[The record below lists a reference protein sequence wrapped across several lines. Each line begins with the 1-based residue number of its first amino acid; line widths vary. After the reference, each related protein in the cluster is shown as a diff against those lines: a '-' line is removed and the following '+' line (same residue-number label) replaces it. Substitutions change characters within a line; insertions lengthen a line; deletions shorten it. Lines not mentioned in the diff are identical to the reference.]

1 MTEKEASA
9 RIKELSAEIEKH
21 SRLYYV
27 LDAPEI
33 SDYEYDMMFR
43 ELKEL
48 EESFPSL
55 ADPNSPTKRVGGKAA
70 KGFESV
76 THTVP
81 LGSLSDVFDFDE
93 VRAFVER
100 TKAVDADCD
109 YSVEC
114 KIDGLSVALRYEMG
128 ALVRGAT
135 RGDGRVGENVTE
147 NLRTIRSIPLTLD
160 LSALPEGADGSVV
173 EVRGEVYMPHS
184 SFERLNAEREK
195 LGEALF
201 ANPRNAAAG
210 TLRQLDPKVCASR
223 GLDIFVFNYQTGT
236 LSFSKHDES
245 LDALARLGFKTIP
258 DRVTVK
264 TADEIISRIK
274 EIGEAR
280 GTLPFDI
287 DGVVIK
293 INDLALRRTI
303 GENSSTP
310 KWAAAYKFPPEEK
323 ETKLTDIVIQV
334 GRTGILTP
342 NAVLEPVRLAGTTVS
357 KATLHN
363 LDFIRER
370 HIMLGDTVV
379 VRKAGD
385 IIPEV
390 VRAVE
395 EKRDGSEK
403 PFEMPKKCPSC
414 GEPVELDEE
423 STGSAYYCTNAD
435 CPAQLMRNL
444 IHFVSKGAMDIDGLG
459 PALLEKLHDVGLVGS
474 IADIYTL
481 KAEQLAELER
491 MGEKSAANLIS
502 SIEKSKSAGLARLL
516 TALGI
521 RQVGDKAARSIAA
534 EFGDIEELFSATPE
548 RLCAIDDIGGIT
560 AENIVSFFSHP
571 QTRHLVDRLRE
582 AGVVMTAEKKA
593 ASDDIFAGMTFV
605 LTGTLP
611 TMTRSEA
618 SALIESH
625 GGKVSGSVS
634 KKTSIVVAGAEAG
647 SKLAKA
653 ESLGV
658 KVIDEEELLRMT
670 GKA

>member
-1 MTEKEASA
+1 MTEKEAAA
-9 RIKELSAEIEKH
+9 RMKHLAAEITKN
-21 SRLYYV
+21 SRLYYD
-27 LDAPEI
+27 LDAPVI
-33 SDYEYDMMFR
+33 SDYDYDMMFK

-48 EESFPSL
+48 EEKYPSL
-55 ADPNSPTKRVGGKAA
+55 ADPNSPTKRVGGEAA
-70 KGFESV
+70 TGFEPV

-100 TKAVDADCD
+100 TKAFDAECG

-114 KIDGLSVALRYEMG
+114 KIDGLSVALRYENG
-128 ALVRGAT
+128 VLVRGAT
-135 RGDGRVGENVTE
+135 RGDGRVGENVTG
-147 NLRTIRSIPLTLD
+147 NLRTVRSIPLTLNTEKLAGMD
-160 LSALPEGADGSVV
+160 TSVV

-195 LGEALF
+195 RGEALF

-236 LSFSKHDES
+236 LDFKEHDES
-245 LDALARLGFKTIP
+245 LLALEKLGFRIIP
-258 DRVTVK
+258 YLKVVK
-264 TADEIISRIK
+264 TADEVISQIE
-274 EIGEAR
+274 EIGKMR

-293 INDLALRRTI
+293 VNDLALRRTI
-303 GENSSTP
+303 GENSATP
-310 KWAAAYKFPPEEK
+310 KWAVAYKFPPEEK

-342 NAVLEPVRLAGTTVS
+342 NAVLEPVKLAGTTVS
-357 KATLHN
+357 RATLHN

-370 HIMLGDTVV
+370 DIMIGDTVV
-379 VRKAGD
+379 LRKAGD

-390 VRAVE
+390 VRAVP
-395 EKRDGSEK
+395 EKRDGTQV
-403 PFEMPKKCPSC
+403 PFEMPERCPSC

-423 STGSAYYCTNAD
+423 SEGSAYYCTNSD
-435 CPAQLMRNL
+435 CPAQIMRNL
-444 IHFVSKGAMDIDGLG
+444 IHFASKGAMDIDGLG
-459 PALLEKLHDVGLVGS
+459 PALLEKLHDTGLVKS
-474 IADIYTL
+474 IADIYSLT
-481 KAEQLAELER
+481 AEQLAGLER
-491 MGEKSAANLIS
+491 MGEKSAAKLIS

-516 TALGI
+516 SALGI
-521 RQVGDKAARSIAA
+521 RQVGDKAAAVIAA
-534 EFGDIEELFSATPE
+534 RFGDIEELFKATPE
-548 RLCAIDDIGGIT
+548 TLCEIDDVGEIT

-571 QTRHLVDRLRE
+571 QTRRMIDRLKNV
-582 AGVVMTAEKKA
+582 GVVMTAEKA
-593 ASDDIFAGMTFV
+593 AAGDDRFAGMTFV

-611 TMTRSEA
+611 DMTRDEA
-618 SALIESH
+618 SALITSH

-634 KKTSIVVAGAEAG
+634 KKTSYVVAGAEAG

-658 KVIDEEELLRMT
+658 PVIDEAELLRMT
-670 GKA
+670 SV

>member
-1 MTEKEASA
+1 MTEKEAAA
-9 RIKELSAEIEKH
+9 RMKHLAAEITKN
-21 SRLYYV
+21 SRLYYD
-27 LDAPEI
+27 LDAPVI
-33 SDYEYDMMFR
+33 SDYDYDMMFK

-48 EESFPSL
+48 EEKYPSL
-55 ADPNSPTKRVGGKAA
+55 ADPNSPTKRVGGEAA
-70 KGFESV
+70 TGFEPV

-100 TKAVDADCD
+100 TKAFDAECG

-114 KIDGLSVALRYEMG
+114 KIDGLSVALRYENG
-128 ALVRGAT
+128 VLVRGAT
-135 RGDGRVGENVTE
+135 RGDGRVGENVTG
-147 NLRTIRSIPLTLD
+147 NLRTVRSIPLTLNTEKLAGMD
-160 LSALPEGADGSVV
+160 TSVV

-195 LGEALF
+195 RGEALF

-236 LSFSKHDES
+236 LDFKEHDES
-245 LDALARLGFKTIP
+245 LLVLEKLGFRIIP
-258 DRVTVK
+258 YLKVVK
-264 TADEIISRIK
+264 TADEVISQIE
-274 EIGEAR
+274 EIGKMR

-293 INDLALRRTI
+293 VNDLALRRTI
-303 GENSSTP
+303 GENSATP
-310 KWAAAYKFPPEEK
+310 KWAVAYKFPPEEK

-342 NAVLEPVRLAGTTVS
+342 NAVLEPVKLAGTTVS
-357 KATLHN
+357 RATLHN

-370 HIMLGDTVV
+370 DIMIGDTVV
-379 VRKAGD
+379 LRKAGD

-390 VRAVE
+390 VRAVP
-395 EKRDGSEK
+395 EKRDGTQA
-403 PFEMPKKCPSC
+403 PFEMPDRCPSC

-423 STGSAYYCTNAD
+423 SEGSAYYCTNSD
-435 CPAQLMRNL
+435 CPAQIMRNL
-444 IHFVSKGAMDIDGLG
+444 IHFASKGAMDIDGLG
-459 PALLEKLHDVGLVGS
+459 PALLEKLHDTGLVKS
-474 IADIYTL
+474 IADIYSLT
-481 KAEQLAELER
+481 AEQLAGLER
-491 MGEKSAANLIS
+491 MGEKSAAKLIS
-502 SIEKSKSAGLARLL
+502 SIEKSKSAGLARFLS
-516 TALGI
+516 ALGI
-521 RQVGDKAARSIAA
+521 RQVGDKAAAVIAA
-534 EFGDIEELFSATPE
+534 RFGDIEELFKATPE
-548 RLCAIDDIGGIT
+548 TLCEIDDVGEIT

-571 QTRHLVDRLRE
+571 QTRRMIDRLKNV
-582 AGVVMTAEKKA
+582 GVVMTAEKA
-593 ASDDIFAGMTFV
+593 AAGDDRFAGMTFV

-611 TMTRSEA
+611 DMTRDEA
-618 SALIESH
+618 SALITSH

-634 KKTSIVVAGAEAG
+634 KKTSYVVAGAEAG

-658 KVIDEEELLRMT
+658 PVIDEAELLRMT
-670 GKA
+670 SV

>member
-1 MTEKEASA
+1 MTEKEAAA
-9 RIKELSAEIEKH
+9 RMKHLAAEITKN
-21 SRLYYV
+21 SRLYYD
-27 LDAPEI
+27 LDAPVI
-33 SDYEYDMMFR
+33 SDYDYDMMFK

-48 EESFPSL
+48 EEKYPSL
-55 ADPNSPTKRVGGKAA
+55 ADPNSPTKRVGGEAA
-70 KGFESV
+70 TGFEPV

-100 TKAVDADCD
+100 TKAFDAECG

-114 KIDGLSVALRYEMG
+114 KIDGLSVALRYENG
-128 ALVRGAT
+128 VLVRGAT
-135 RGDGRVGENVTE
+135 RGDGRVGENVTG
-147 NLRTIRSIPLTLD
+147 NLRTVRSIPLTLNTEKLAGMD
-160 LSALPEGADGSVV
+160 TSVV

-195 LGEALF
+195 RGEALF

-236 LSFSKHDES
+236 LNFKEHDES
-245 LDALARLGFKTIP
+245 LLALEKLGFRIIP
-258 DRVTVK
+258 YLKVVK
-264 TADEIISRIK
+264 TADEVISQIE
-274 EIGEAR
+274 EIGKMR

-293 INDLALRRTI
+293 VNDLALRRTI
-303 GENSSTP
+303 GENSATP
-310 KWAAAYKFPPEEK
+310 KWAVAYKFPPEEK

-342 NAVLEPVRLAGTTVS
+342 NAVLEPVKLAGTTVS
-357 KATLHN
+357 RATLHN

-370 HIMLGDTVV
+370 DIMIGDTVV
-379 VRKAGD
+379 LRKAGD

-390 VRAVE
+390 VRAVP
-395 EKRDGSEK
+395 EKRDGTQA
-403 PFEMPKKCPSC
+403 PFEMPERCPSC

-423 STGSAYYCTNAD
+423 SEGSAYYCTNSD
-435 CPAQLMRNL
+435 CPAQIMRNL
-444 IHFVSKGAMDIDGLG
+444 IHFASKGAMDIDGLG
-459 PALLEKLHDVGLVGS
+459 PALLEKLHDTGLVKS
-474 IADIYTL
+474 IADIYSLT
-481 KAEQLAELER
+481 AEQLAGLER
-491 MGEKSAANLIS
+491 MGEKSAAKLIA
-502 SIEKSKSAGLARLL
+502 SIEKSKSAGLARFLS
-516 TALGI
+516 ALGI
-521 RQVGDKAARSIAA
+521 RQVGDKAAAVIAA
-534 EFGDIEELFSATPE
+534 RFGDIEELFKATPE
-548 RLCAIDDIGGIT
+548 TLCEIDDVGEIT

-571 QTRHLVDRLRE
+571 QTRRMIDRLKNV
-582 AGVVMTAEKKA
+582 GVVMTAEKA
-593 ASDDIFAGMTFV
+593 AAGDDRFAGMTFV

-611 TMTRSEA
+611 DMTREQA
-618 SALIESH
+618 SALITSH

-634 KKTSIVVAGAEAG
+634 KKTSYVVAGAEAG

-658 KVIDEEELLRMT
+658 PVID
-670 GKA
+670 

>member
-1 MTEKEASA
+1 MTEKEAAA
-9 RIKELSAEIEKH
+9 RMKHLAAEITKN
-21 SRLYYV
+21 SRLYYD
-27 LDAPEI
+27 LDAPVI
-33 SDYEYDMMFR
+33 SDYDYDMMFK

-48 EESFPSL
+48 EEKYPSL
-55 ADPNSPTKRVGGKAA
+55 ADPNSPTKRVGGEAA
-70 KGFESV
+70 TGFEPV

-100 TKAVDADCD
+100 TKAFDAECG

-114 KIDGLSVALRYEMG
+114 KIDGLSVALRDENG
-128 ALVRGAT
+128 VLVRGAT
-135 RGDGRVGENVTE
+135 RGDGRVGENVTG
-147 NLRTIRSIPLTLD
+147 NLRTVRSIPLTLNTEKLAGMD
-160 LSALPEGADGSVV
+160 TSVV

-195 LGEALF
+195 RGEALF

-236 LSFSKHDES
+236 LDFKEHDES
-245 LDALARLGFKTIP
+245 LLALEKLGFRIIP
-258 DRVTVK
+258 YLKVVK
-264 TADEIISRIK
+264 TADEVISQIE
-274 EIGEAR
+274 EIGKMR

-293 INDLALRRTI
+293 VNDLALRRTI
-303 GENSSTP
+303 GENSATP
-310 KWAAAYKFPPEEK
+310 KWAVAYKFPPEEK

-342 NAVLEPVRLAGTTVS
+342 NAVLEPVKLAGTTVS
-357 KATLHN
+357 RATLHN

-370 HIMLGDTVV
+370 DIMIGDTVV
-379 VRKAGD
+379 LRKAGD

-390 VRAVE
+390 VRAVP
-395 EKRDGSEK
+395 EKRDGTQA
-403 PFEMPKKCPSC
+403 PFEMPERCPSC

-423 STGSAYYCTNAD
+423 SEGSAYYCTNSD
-435 CPAQLMRNL
+435 CPAQIMRNL
-444 IHFVSKGAMDIDGLG
+444 IHFASKGAMDIDGLG
-459 PALLEKLHDVGLVGS
+459 PALLEKLHESGLVKS
-474 IADIYTL
+474 IADIYSLT
-481 KAEQLAELER
+481 AEQLAGLER
-491 MGEKSAANLIS
+491 MGEKSAAKLIS

-516 TALGI
+516 SALGI
-521 RQVGDKAARSIAA
+521 RQVGDKAAAVIAA
-534 EFGDIEELFSATPE
+534 RFGDIEELFKATPE
-548 RLCAIDDIGGIT
+548 TLCEIDDVGEIT

-571 QTRHLVDRLRE
+571 QTRRMIDRLKD
-582 AGVVMTAEKKA
+582 AGVVMTAEKA
-593 ASDDIFAGMTFV
+593 AAGDDRFAGMTFV

-611 TMTRSEA
+611 DMTRAEA
-618 SALIESH
+618 SALITSQ

-634 KKTSIVVAGAEAG
+634 KKTSHVVAGAEAG

-658 KVIDEEELLRMT
+658 PVIDEAELLRMT
-670 GKA
+670 SV

>member
-1 MTEKEASA
+1 MTEKEAAA
-9 RIKELSAEIEKH
+9 RMKHLAAEITKN
-21 SRLYYV
+21 SRLYYD
-27 LDAPEI
+27 LDAPVI
-33 SDYEYDMMFR
+33 SDYDYDMMFK

-48 EESFPSL
+48 EEKYPSL
-55 ADPNSPTKRVGGKAA
+55 ADPNSPTKRVGGEAA
-70 KGFESV
+70 TGFEPV

-100 TKAVDADCD
+100 TKAFDAECG

-114 KIDGLSVALRYEMG
+114 KIDGLSVALRYENG
-128 ALVRGAT
+128 VLVRGAT
-135 RGDGRVGENVTE
+135 RGDGRVGENVTG
-147 NLRTIRSIPLTLD
+147 NLRTVRSIPLTLNTEKLAGMD
-160 LSALPEGADGSVV
+160 TSVV

-195 LGEALF
+195 RGEALF

-236 LSFSKHDES
+236 LDFKEHDES
-245 LDALARLGFKTIP
+245 LLALEKLGFRIIP
-258 DRVTVK
+258 YLKVVK
-264 TADEIISRIK
+264 TADEVISQIE
-274 EIGEAR
+274 EIGKMR

-293 INDLALRRTI
+293 VNDLALRRTI
-303 GENSSTP
+303 GENSATP
-310 KWAAAYKFPPEEK
+310 KWAVAYKFPPEEK

-342 NAVLEPVRLAGTTVS
+342 NAVLEPVKLAGTTVS
-357 KATLHN
+357 RATLHN

-370 HIMLGDTVV
+370 DIMIGDTVV
-379 VRKAGD
+379 LRKAGD

-390 VRAVE
+390 VRAVP
-395 EKRDGSEK
+395 EKRDGTQA
-403 PFEMPKKCPSC
+403 PFEMPERCPSC

-423 STGSAYYCTNAD
+423 SEGSAYYCTNSD
-435 CPAQLMRNL
+435 CPAQIMRNL
-444 IHFVSKGAMDIDGLG
+444 IHFASKGAMDIDGLG
-459 PALLEKLHDVGLVGS
+459 PALLEKLHDTGLVKS
-474 IADIYTL
+474 IADIYGLT
-481 KAEQLAELER
+481 AEQLAGLER
-491 MGEKSAANLIS
+491 MGEKSAAKLIS
-502 SIEKSKSAGLARLL
+502 SIEKSKSAGLARFLS
-516 TALGI
+516 ALGI
-521 RQVGDKAARSIAA
+521 RQVGDKAAAVIAA
-534 EFGDIEELFSATPE
+534 RFGDIEELFKATPE
-548 RLCAIDDIGGIT
+548 TLCEIDDVGEIT

-571 QTRHLVDRLRE
+571 QTRRMIDRLKHV
-582 AGVVMTAEKKA
+582 GVVMTAEKA
-593 ASDDIFAGMTFV
+593 AAGDDRFAGMTFV

-611 TMTRSEA
+611 DMTREQA
-618 SALIESH
+618 SALITSH

-634 KKTSIVVAGAEAG
+634 KKTSYVVAGAEAG

-658 KVIDEEELLRMT
+658 PVIDEAELLRMT
-670 GKA
+670 SV

>member
-1 MTEKEASA
+1 MKHLA
-9 RIKELSAEIEKH
+9 AEITKN
-21 SRLYYV
+21 SRLYYD
-27 LDAPEI
+27 LDAPVI
-33 SDYEYDMMFR
+33 SDYDYDMMFK

-48 EESFPSL
+48 EEKYPSL
-55 ADPNSPTKRVGGKAA
+55 ADPNSPTKRVGGEAA
-70 KGFESV
+70 TGFEPV

-100 TKAVDADCD
+100 TKAFDAECG

-114 KIDGLSVALRYEMG
+114 KIDGLSVALRYENG
-128 ALVRGAT
+128 VLVRGAT
-135 RGDGRVGENVTE
+135 RGDGRVGENVTG
-147 NLRTIRSIPLTLD
+147 NLRTVRSIPLTLNTEKLAGMD
-160 LSALPEGADGSVV
+160 TSVV

-195 LGEALF
+195 RGEALF

-236 LSFSKHDES
+236 LDFKEHDES
-245 LDALARLGFKTIP
+245 LLALEKLGFRIIP
-258 DRVTVK
+258 YLKVVK
-264 TADEIISRIK
+264 TADEVISQIE
-274 EIGEAR
+274 EIGKMR

-293 INDLALRRTI
+293 VNDLALRRTI
-303 GENSSTP
+303 GENSATP
-310 KWAAAYKFPPEEK
+310 KWAVAYKFPPEEK

-342 NAVLEPVRLAGTTVS
+342 NAVLEPVKLAGTTVS
-357 KATLHN
+357 RATLHN

-370 HIMLGDTVV
+370 DIMIGDTVV
-379 VRKAGD
+379 LRKAGD

-390 VRAVE
+390 VRAVP
-395 EKRDGSEK
+395 EKRDGTQV
-403 PFEMPKKCPSC
+403 PFEMPERCPSC

-423 STGSAYYCTNAD
+423 SEGSAYYCTNSD
-435 CPAQLMRNL
+435 CPAQIMRNL
-444 IHFVSKGAMDIDGLG
+444 IHFASKGAMDIDGLG
-459 PALLEKLHDVGLVGS
+459 PALLEKLHESGLVKS
-474 IADIYTL
+474 IADIYSLT
-481 KAEQLAELER
+481 AEQLAGLER
-491 MGEKSAANLIS
+491 MGEKSAAKLIS

-516 TALGI
+516 SALGI
-521 RQVGDKAARSIAA
+521 RQVGDKAAAVIAA
-534 EFGDIEELFSATPE
+534 RFGDIEELFKATPE
-548 RLCAIDDIGGIT
+548 TLCEIDDVGEIT

-571 QTRHLVDRLRE
+571 QTRRMIDRLKNV
-582 AGVVMTAEKKA
+582 GVVMTAEKA
-593 ASDDIFAGMTFV
+593 AAGDDRFAGMTFV

-611 TMTRSEA
+611 DMTRDEA
-618 SALIESH
+618 SALITSH

-634 KKTSIVVAGAEAG
+634 KKTSYVVAGAEAG

-658 KVIDEEELLRMT
+658 PVIDEAELLRMT
-670 GKA
+670 SV

>member
-1 MTEKEASA
+1 MTEKEAAA
-9 RIKELSAEIEKH
+9 RMKHLAAEITKN
-21 SRLYYV
+21 SRLYYD
-27 LDAPEI
+27 LDAPVI
-33 SDYEYDMMFR
+33 SDYDYDMMFK

-48 EESFPSL
+48 EEKYPSL
-55 ADPNSPTKRVGGKAA
+55 ADPNSPTKRVGGEAA
-70 KGFESV
+70 TGFEPV

-100 TKAVDADCD
+100 TKAFDAECG

-114 KIDGLSVALRYEMG
+114 KIDGLSVALRYENG
-128 ALVRGAT
+128 VLVRGAT
-135 RGDGRVGENVTE
+135 RGDGRVGENVTG
-147 NLRTIRSIPLTLD
+147 NLRTVRSIPLTLNTEKLAGMD
-160 LSALPEGADGSVV
+160 TSVV

-195 LGEALF
+195 RGEALF

-236 LSFSKHDES
+236 LDFKEHDES
-245 LDALARLGFKTIP
+245 LLALEKLGFRIIP
-258 DRVTVK
+258 YLKVVK
-264 TADEIISRIK
+264 TADEVISQIE
-274 EIGEAR
+274 EIGKMR

-293 INDLALRRTI
+293 VNDLALRRTI
-303 GENSSTP
+303 GENSATP
-310 KWAAAYKFPPEEK
+310 KWAVAYKFPPEEK

-342 NAVLEPVRLAGTTVS
+342 NAVLEPVKLAGTTVS
-357 KATLHN
+357 RATLHN

-370 HIMLGDTVV
+370 DIMIGDTVV
-379 VRKAGD
+379 LRKAGD

-390 VRAVE
+390 VRAVP
-395 EKRDGSEK
+395 EKRDGTQV
-403 PFEMPKKCPSC
+403 PFKMPERCPSC

-423 STGSAYYCTNAD
+423 SEGSAYYCTNSD
-435 CPAQLMRNL
+435 CPAQIMRNL
-444 IHFVSKGAMDIDGLG
+444 IHFASKGAMDIDGLG
-459 PALLEKLHDVGLVGS
+459 PALLEKLHESGLVKS
-474 IADIYTL
+474 IADIYSLT
-481 KAEQLAELER
+481 AEQLAGLER
-491 MGEKSAANLIS
+491 MGEKSAAKLIS

-516 TALGI
+516 SALGI
-521 RQVGDKAARSIAA
+521 RQVGDKAAAVIAA
-534 EFGDIEELFSATPE
+534 RFGDIEELFKATPE
-548 RLCAIDDIGGIT
+548 TLCEIDDVGEIT

-571 QTRHLVDRLRE
+571 QTRRMIDRLKNV
-582 AGVVMTAEKKA
+582 GVVMTAEEA
-593 ASDDIFAGMTFV
+593 AAGDDRFAGMTFV

-611 TMTRSEA
+611 DMTREQA
-618 SALIESH
+618 SALITSH

-634 KKTSIVVAGAEAG
+634 KKTSYVVAGAEAG

-658 KVIDEEELLRMT
+658 PVIDEAELLRMA
-670 GKA
+670 GV

>member
-1 MTEKEASA
+1 MTEKEAAA
-9 RIKELSAEIEKH
+9 RMKHLAAEITKN
-21 SRLYYV
+21 SRLYYD
-27 LDAPEI
+27 LDAPVI
-33 SDYEYDMMFR
+33 SDYDYDMMFK

-48 EESFPSL
+48 EEKYPSL
-55 ADPNSPTKRVGGKAA
+55 ADPNSPTKRVGGEAA
-70 KGFESV
+70 TGFEPV

-100 TKAVDADCD
+100 TKAFDAECG

-114 KIDGLSVALRYEMG
+114 KIDGLSVALRYENG
-128 ALVRGAT
+128 VLVRGAT
-135 RGDGRVGENVTE
+135 RGDGRVGENVTG
-147 NLRTIRSIPLTLD
+147 NLRTVRSIPLTLNTEKLAGMD
-160 LSALPEGADGSVV
+160 TSVV

-195 LGEALF
+195 RGEALF

-236 LSFSKHDES
+236 LDFKEHDES
-245 LDALARLGFKTIP
+245 LLALEKLGFRIIP
-258 DRVTVK
+258 YLKVVK
-264 TADEIISRIK
+264 TADEVISQIE
-274 EIGEAR
+274 EIGKMR

-293 INDLALRRTI
+293 VNDLALRRTI
-303 GENSSTP
+303 GENSATP
-310 KWAAAYKFPPEEK
+310 KWAVAYKFPPEEK
-323 ETKLTDIVIQV
+323 ETRLTDIVIQV

-342 NAVLEPVRLAGTTVS
+342 NAVLEPVKLAGTTVS
-357 KATLHN
+357 RATLHN

-370 HIMLGDTVV
+370 DIMIGDTVV
-379 VRKAGD
+379 LRKAGD

-390 VRAVE
+390 VRAVP
-395 EKRDGSEK
+395 EKRDGTQA
-403 PFEMPKKCPSC
+403 PFEMPERCPSC

-423 STGSAYYCTNAD
+423 SEGSAYYCTNAD
-435 CPAQLMRNL
+435 CPAQIMRNL
-444 IHFVSKGAMDIDGLG
+444 IHFASKGAMDIDGLG
-459 PALLEKLHDVGLVGS
+459 PALLEKLHDTGLVKS
-474 IADIYTL
+474 IADIYSLT
-481 KAEQLAELER
+481 AEQLAGLER
-491 MGEKSAANLIS
+491 MGEKSAAKLIS

-516 TALGI
+516 SALGI
-521 RQVGDKAARSIAA
+521 RQVGDKAAAVIAA
-534 EFGDIEELFSATPE
+534 RFGDIEELFKATPE
-548 RLCAIDDIGGIT
+548 TLCEIDDVGEIT

-571 QTRHLVDRLRE
+571 QTRRMIDRLKDV
-582 AGVVMTAEKKA
+582 GVVMTAEKA
-593 ASDDIFAGMTFV
+593 AAGDDRFAGMTFV

-611 TMTRSEA
+611 DMTREQA
-618 SALIESH
+618 SALITSH

-634 KKTSIVVAGAEAG
+634 KKTSYVVAGAEAG

-658 KVIDEEELLRMT
+658 PVIDEAELLRMT
-670 GKA
+670 SV

>member
-1 MTEKEASA
+1 MTEKEAAA
-9 RIKELSAEIEKH
+9 RMKHLAAEITKN
-21 SRLYYV
+21 SRLYYD
-27 LDAPEI
+27 LDAPVI
-33 SDYEYDMMFR
+33 SDYDYDMMFK

-48 EESFPSL
+48 EEKYPSL
-55 ADPNSPTKRVGGKAA
+55 ADPNSPTKRVGGEAA
-70 KGFESV
+70 TGFEPV

-93 VRAFVER
+93 IRAFVER
-100 TKAVDADCD
+100 TKAFDAECG

-114 KIDGLSVALRYEMG
+114 KIDGLSVALRYENG
-128 ALVRGAT
+128 VLVRGAT
-135 RGDGRVGENVTE
+135 RGDGRVGENVTG
-147 NLRTIRSIPLTLD
+147 NLRTVRSIPLTLNTEKLAGMD
-160 LSALPEGADGSVV
+160 TSVV

-195 LGEALF
+195 RGEALF

-236 LSFSKHDES
+236 LDFKEHDES
-245 LDALARLGFKTIP
+245 LLALEKLGFRIIP
-258 DRVTVK
+258 YLKVVK
-264 TADEIISRIK
+264 TADEVISQIE
-274 EIGEAR
+274 EIGKMR

-293 INDLALRRTI
+293 VNDLALRRTI
-303 GENSSTP
+303 GENSATP
-310 KWAAAYKFPPEEK
+310 KWAVAYKFPPEEK

-342 NAVLEPVRLAGTTVS
+342 NAVLEPVKLAGTTVS
-357 KATLHN
+357 RATLHN

-370 HIMLGDTVV
+370 DIMIGDTVV
-379 VRKAGD
+379 LRKAGD

-390 VRAVE
+390 VRAVP
-395 EKRDGSEK
+395 EKRDGTQT
-403 PFEMPKKCPSC
+403 PFEMPERCPSC

-423 STGSAYYCTNAD
+423 SEGSAYYCTNSD
-435 CPAQLMRNL
+435 CPAQIMRNL
-444 IHFVSKGAMDIDGLG
+444 IHFASKGAMDIDGLG
-459 PALLEKLHDVGLVGS
+459 PALLEKLHDTGLVKS
-474 IADIYTL
+474 IADIYSLT
-481 KAEQLAELER
+481 AEQLAGLER
-491 MGEKSAANLIS
+491 MGEKSAAKLIS

-516 TALGI
+516 SALGI
-521 RQVGDKAARSIAA
+521 RQVGDKAAAVIAA
-534 EFGDIEELFSATPE
+534 RFGDIEELFKATPE
-548 RLCAIDDIGGIT
+548 TLCEIDDVGEIT

-571 QTRHLVDRLRE
+571 QTRRMIDRLKD
-582 AGVVMTAEKKA
+582 AGVVMTAEKA
-593 ASDDIFAGMTFV
+593 VAGDDRFAGMTFV

-611 TMTRSEA
+611 DMTRDEA
-618 SALIESH
+618 SALITSH

-634 KKTSIVVAGAEAG
+634 KKTSYVVAGAEAG

-658 KVIDEEELLRMT
+658 PVIDEAELLRMT
-670 GKA
+670 SV

>member
-1 MTEKEASA
+1 MTEKEAAA
-9 RIKELSAEIEKH
+9 RMKHLAAEITKN
-21 SRLYYV
+21 SRLYYD
-27 LDAPEI
+27 LDAPVI
-33 SDYEYDMMFR
+33 SDYDYDMMFK

-48 EESFPSL
+48 EEKYPSL
-55 ADPNSPTKRVGGKAA
+55 ADPNSPTKRVGGEAA
-70 KGFESV
+70 TGFEPV

-100 TKAVDADCD
+100 TKAFDAECG

-114 KIDGLSVALRYEMG
+114 KIDGLSVALRYENG
-128 ALVRGAT
+128 VLVRGAT
-135 RGDGRVGENVTE
+135 RGDGRVGENVTG
-147 NLRTIRSIPLTLD
+147 NLRTVRSIPLTLNTEKLAGMD
-160 LSALPEGADGSVV
+160 TSVV

-195 LGEALF
+195 RGEALF

-236 LSFSKHDES
+236 LDFKEHDES
-245 LDALARLGFKTIP
+245 LLALEKLGFRIIP
-258 DRVTVK
+258 YLKVVK
-264 TADEIISRIK
+264 TADEVISQIE
-274 EIGEAR
+274 EIGKMR

-293 INDLALRRTI
+293 VNDLALRRTI
-303 GENSSTP
+303 GENSATP
-310 KWAAAYKFPPEEK
+310 KWAVAYKFPPEEK

-342 NAVLEPVRLAGTTVS
+342 NAVLEPVKLAGTTVS
-357 KATLHN
+357 RATLHN

-370 HIMLGDTVV
+370 GIMIGDTVV
-379 VRKAGD
+379 LRKAGD

-390 VRAVE
+390 VRVVP
-395 EKRDGSEK
+395 EKRDGTQA
-403 PFEMPKKCPSC
+403 PFEMPERCPSC

-423 STGSAYYCTNAD
+423 SEGSAYYCTNSD
-435 CPAQLMRNL
+435 CPAQIMRNL
-444 IHFVSKGAMDIDGLG
+444 IHFASKGAMDIDGLG
-459 PALLEKLHDVGLVGS
+459 PALLEKLHDTGLVKS
-474 IADIYTL
+474 IADIYSLT
-481 KAEQLAELER
+481 AEQLAGLER
-491 MGEKSAANLIS
+491 MGEKSAAKLIS
-502 SIEKSKSAGLARLL
+502 SIEKSKSAGLARFLS
-516 TALGI
+516 ALGI
-521 RQVGDKAARSIAA
+521 RQVGDKAAAVIAA
-534 EFGDIEELFSATPE
+534 RFGDIEELFKATPE
-548 RLCAIDDIGGIT
+548 TLCEIDDVGEIT

-571 QTRHLVDRLRE
+571 QTRRMIDRLKNV
-582 AGVVMTAEKKA
+582 GVVMTAEKA
-593 ASDDIFAGMTFV
+593 AAGDDRFAGMTFV

-611 TMTRSEA
+611 DMTRDEA
-618 SALIESH
+618 SALITSH

-634 KKTSIVVAGAEAG
+634 KKTSYVVAGAEAG

-658 KVIDEEELLRMT
+658 PVIDEAELLRMA
-670 GKA
+670 GV

>member
-1 MTEKEASA
+1 MTEKEAAA
-9 RIKELSAEIEKH
+9 RMKHLAAEITKN
-21 SRLYYV
+21 SRLYYD
-27 LDAPEI
+27 LDAPVI
-33 SDYEYDMMFR
+33 SDYDYDMMFK

-48 EESFPSL
+48 EEKYPSL
-55 ADPNSPTKRVGGKAA
+55 ADPNSPTKRVGGEAA
-70 KGFESV
+70 TGFEPV

-100 TKAVDADCD
+100 TKAFDAECG

-114 KIDGLSVALRYEMG
+114 KIDGLSVALRYENG
-128 ALVRGAT
+128 VLVRGAT
-135 RGDGRVGENVTE
+135 RGDGRVGENVTG
-147 NLRTIRSIPLTLD
+147 NLRTVRSIPLTLNTEKLAGMD
-160 LSALPEGADGSVV
+160 TSVV

-195 LGEALF
+195 RGEALF

-236 LSFSKHDES
+236 LDFKEHDES
-245 LDALARLGFKTIP
+245 LLALEKLGFRIIP
-258 DRVTVK
+258 YLKVVK
-264 TADEIISRIK
+264 TADEVISQIE
-274 EIGEAR
+274 EIGKMR

-293 INDLALRRTI
+293 VNDLALRRTI
-303 GENSSTP
+303 GENSATP
-310 KWAAAYKFPPEEK
+310 KWAVAYKFPPEEK

-342 NAVLEPVRLAGTTVS
+342 NAVLEPVKLAGTTVS
-357 KATLHN
+357 RATLHN

-370 HIMLGDTVV
+370 DIMIGDTVV
-379 VRKAGD
+379 LRKAGD

-390 VRAVE
+390 VRAVP
-395 EKRDGSEK
+395 EKRDGTQA
-403 PFEMPKKCPSC
+403 PFEMPERCPSC

-423 STGSAYYCTNAD
+423 SEGSAYYCTNSD
-435 CPAQLMRNL
+435 CPAQIMRNL
-444 IHFVSKGAMDIDGLG
+444 IHFASKGAMDIDGLG
-459 PALLEKLHDVGLVGS
+459 PALLEKLHESGLVKS
-474 IADIYTL
+474 IADIYSLT
-481 KAEQLAELER
+481 AEQLAGLER
-491 MGEKSAANLIS
+491 MGEKSAAKLIS

-516 TALGI
+516 SALGI
-521 RQVGDKAARSIAA
+521 RQVGDKAAAVIAA
-534 EFGDIEELFSATPE
+534 RFGDIEELFKATPE
-548 RLCAIDDIGGIT
+548 TLCEIDDVGEIT

-571 QTRHLVDRLRE
+571 QTRRMIDRLKDV
-582 AGVVMTAEKKA
+582 GVVMTAEKA
-593 ASDDIFAGMTFV
+593 AAGDDRFAGMTFV

-611 TMTRSEA
+611 DMTRDEA
-618 SALIESH
+618 SALITSH

-634 KKTSIVVAGAEAG
+634 KKTSYVVAGAEAG

-658 KVIDEEELLRMT
+658 PVIDEAELLRMA
-670 GKA
+670 GV

>member
-1 MTEKEASA
+1 MTEKEAAA
-9 RIKELSAEIEKH
+9 RMKHLAAEITKN
-21 SRLYYV
+21 SRLYYD
-27 LDAPEI
+27 LDAPVI
-33 SDYEYDMMFR
+33 SDYDYDMMFK

-48 EESFPSL
+48 EEKYPSL
-55 ADPNSPTKRVGGKAA
+55 ADPNSPTKRVGGEAA
-70 KGFESV
+70 TGFEPV

-100 TKAVDADCD
+100 TKAFDAECG

-114 KIDGLSVALRYEMG
+114 KIDGLSVALRYENG
-128 ALVRGAT
+128 VLVRGAT
-135 RGDGRVGENVTE
+135 RGDGRVGENVTG
-147 NLRTIRSIPLTLD
+147 NLRTVRSIPLTLNTEKLAGMD
-160 LSALPEGADGSVV
+160 TSVV

-195 LGEALF
+195 RGEALF

-236 LSFSKHDES
+236 LDFKEHDES
-245 LDALARLGFKTIP
+245 LLALEKLGFRIIP
-258 DRVTVK
+258 YLKVVK
-264 TADEIISRIK
+264 TADEVISQIE
-274 EIGEAR
+274 EIGKMR

-293 INDLALRRTI
+293 VNDLALRRTI
-303 GENSSTP
+303 GENSATP
-310 KWAAAYKFPPEEK
+310 KWAVAYKFPPEEK

-342 NAVLEPVRLAGTTVS
+342 NAVLEPVKLAGTTVS
-357 KATLHN
+357 RATLHN

-370 HIMLGDTVV
+370 DIMIGDTVV
-379 VRKAGD
+379 LRKAGD

-390 VRAVE
+390 VRAVP
-395 EKRDGSEK
+395 EKRDGTQV
-403 PFEMPKKCPSC
+403 PFEMPERCPSC

-423 STGSAYYCTNAD
+423 SEGSAYYCTNSD
-435 CPAQLMRNL
+435 CPAQIMRNL
-444 IHFVSKGAMDIDGLG
+444 IHFASKGAMDIDGLG
-459 PALLEKLHDVGLVGS
+459 PALLEKLHDTGLVKS
-474 IADIYTL
+474 IADIYSLT
-481 KAEQLAELER
+481 AEQLAGLER
-491 MGEKSAANLIS
+491 MGEKSAAKLIA

-516 TALGI
+516 SALGI
-521 RQVGDKAARSIAA
+521 RQVGDKAAAVIAA
-534 EFGDIEELFSATPE
+534 RFGDIEELFKATPE
-548 RLCAIDDIGGIT
+548 TLCEIDDVGEIT

-571 QTRHLVDRLRE
+571 QTRRMIDRLKNV
-582 AGVVMTAEKKA
+582 GVVMTAEKA
-593 ASDDIFAGMTFV
+593 DAGDDRFAGMTFV

-611 TMTRSEA
+611 DMTRDEA
-618 SALIESH
+618 SALITSH

-634 KKTSIVVAGAEAG
+634 KKTSYVVAGAEAG

-658 KVIDEEELLRMT
+658 PVIDEAELLRMT
-670 GKA
+670 SV

>member
-1 MTEKEASA
+1 MTEKEAAA
-9 RIKELSAEIEKH
+9 RMKHLAAEITKN
-21 SRLYYV
+21 SRLYYD
-27 LDAPEI
+27 LDAPVI
-33 SDYEYDMMFR
+33 SDYDYDMMFK

-48 EESFPSL
+48 EEKYPSL
-55 ADPNSPTKRVGGKAA
+55 ADPNSPTKRVGGEAA
-70 KGFESV
+70 TGFEPV

-100 TKAVDADCD
+100 TKAFDAECG

-114 KIDGLSVALRYEMG
+114 KIDGLSVALRYENG
-128 ALVRGAT
+128 VLVRGAT
-135 RGDGRVGENVTE
+135 RGDGRVGENVTG
-147 NLRTIRSIPLTLD
+147 NLRTVRSIPLTLNTEKLAGMD
-160 LSALPEGADGSVV
+160 TSVV

-195 LGEALF
+195 RGEALF

-236 LSFSKHDES
+236 LDFKEHDES
-245 LDALARLGFKTIP
+245 MLALEKLGFRIIP
-258 DRVTVK
+258 YLKVVK
-264 TADEIISRIK
+264 TADEVISQIE
-274 EIGEAR
+274 EIGKMR

-293 INDLALRRTI
+293 VNDLALRRTI
-303 GENSSTP
+303 GENSATP
-310 KWAAAYKFPPEEK
+310 KWAVAYKFPPEEK

-342 NAVLEPVRLAGTTVS
+342 NAVLEPVKLAGTTVS
-357 KATLHN
+357 RATLHN

-370 HIMLGDTVV
+370 DIMIGDTVV
-379 VRKAGD
+379 LRKAGD

-390 VRAVE
+390 VRAVP
-395 EKRDGSEK
+395 EKRDGTQV
-403 PFEMPKKCPSC
+403 PFEMPERCPSC

-423 STGSAYYCTNAD
+423 SEGSAYYCTNSD
-435 CPAQLMRNL
+435 CPAQIMRNL
-444 IHFVSKGAMDIDGLG
+444 IHFASKGAMDIDGLG
-459 PALLEKLHDVGLVGS
+459 PALLEKLHDTGLVKS
-474 IADIYTL
+474 IADIYSLT
-481 KAEQLAELER
+481 AEQLAGLER
-491 MGEKSAANLIS
+491 MGEKSAAKLIS

-516 TALGI
+516 SALGI
-521 RQVGDKAARSIAA
+521 RQVGDKAAAVIAA
-534 EFGDIEELFSATPE
+534 RFGDIEELFKATPE
-548 RLCAIDDIGGIT
+548 TLCEIDDVGEIT

-571 QTRHLVDRLRE
+571 QTRRMIDRLKDV
-582 AGVVMTAEKKA
+582 GVVMTAEKA
-593 ASDDIFAGMTFV
+593 AAGDDRFAGMTFV

-611 TMTRSEA
+611 DMTREQA
-618 SALIESH
+618 SALITSH

-634 KKTSIVVAGAEAG
+634 KKTSYVVAGAEAG

-658 KVIDEEELLRMT
+658 PVIDEAELLRMT
-670 GKA
+670 SV

>member
-1 MTEKEASA
+1 MTEKEAAA
-9 RIKELSAEIEKH
+9 RMKHLAAEITKN
-21 SRLYYV
+21 SRLYYD
-27 LDAPEI
+27 LDAPVI
-33 SDYEYDMMFR
+33 SDYDYDMMFK

-48 EESFPSL
+48 EGKYPSL
-55 ADPNSPTKRVGGKAA
+55 ADPNSPTKRVGGEAA
-70 KGFESV
+70 TGFEPV

-100 TKAVDADCD
+100 TKAFDAECG

-114 KIDGLSVALRYEMG
+114 KIDGLSVALRYENG
-128 ALVRGAT
+128 VLVRGAT
-135 RGDGRVGENVTE
+135 RGDGRVGENVTG
-147 NLRTIRSIPLTLD
+147 NLRTVRSIPLTLNTEKLAGMD
-160 LSALPEGADGSVV
+160 TSVV

-195 LGEALF
+195 RGEALF

-236 LSFSKHDES
+236 LDFKEHDES
-245 LDALARLGFKTIP
+245 LLALEKLGFRIIP
-258 DRVTVK
+258 YLKVVK
-264 TADEIISRIK
+264 TADEVISQIE
-274 EIGEAR
+274 EIGKMR

-293 INDLALRRTI
+293 VNDLALRRTI
-303 GENSSTP
+303 GENSATP
-310 KWAAAYKFPPEEK
+310 KWAVAYKFPPEEK

-342 NAVLEPVRLAGTTVS
+342 NAVLEPVKLAGTTVS
-357 KATLHN
+357 RATLHN

-370 HIMLGDTVV
+370 DIMIGDTVV
-379 VRKAGD
+379 LRKAGD

-390 VRAVE
+390 VRAVP
-395 EKRDGSEK
+395 EKRDGTQA
-403 PFEMPKKCPSC
+403 PFEMPERCPSC

-423 STGSAYYCTNAD
+423 SEGSAYYCTNSD
-435 CPAQLMRNL
+435 CPAQIMRNL
-444 IHFVSKGAMDIDGLG
+444 IHFASKGAMDIDGLG
-459 PALLEKLHDVGLVGS
+459 PALLEKLHDTGLVKS
-474 IADIYTL
+474 IADIYSLT
-481 KAEQLAELER
+481 AEQLAGLER
-491 MGEKSAANLIS
+491 MGEKSAAKLIS
-502 SIEKSKSAGLARLL
+502 SIEKSKSAGLARFLS
-516 TALGI
+516 ALGI
-521 RQVGDKAARSIAA
+521 RQVGDKAAAVIAA
-534 EFGDIEELFSATPE
+534 RFGDIEELFKATPE
-548 RLCAIDDIGGIT
+548 TLCEIDDVGEIT

-571 QTRHLVDRLRE
+571 QTRRMIDRLKDV
-582 AGVVMTAEKKA
+582 GVVMTAEKA
-593 ASDDIFAGMTFV
+593 AAGDDRFAGMTFV

-611 TMTRSEA
+611 DMTRDEA
-618 SALIESH
+618 SALITSH

-634 KKTSIVVAGAEAG
+634 KKTSYVVAGAEAG

-658 KVIDEEELLRMT
+658 PVIDEAELLRMA
-670 GKA
+670 GV

>member
-1 MTEKEASA
+1 MTEKEAAA
-9 RIKELSAEIEKH
+9 RMKHLAAEITKN
-21 SRLYYV
+21 SRLYYD
-27 LDAPEI
+27 LDAPVI
-33 SDYEYDMMFR
+33 SDYDYDMMFK

-48 EESFPSL
+48 EEKYPSL
-55 ADPNSPTKRVGGKAA
+55 ADPNSPTKRVGGEAA
-70 KGFESV
+70 TGFEPV

-100 TKAVDADCD
+100 TKAFDAECG

-114 KIDGLSVALRYEMG
+114 KIDGLSVALRYENG
-128 ALVRGAT
+128 VLVRGST
-135 RGDGRVGENVTE
+135 RGDGRVGENVTG
-147 NLRTIRSIPLTLD
+147 NLRTVRSIPLTLNTEKLAGMD
-160 LSALPEGADGSVV
+160 TSVV

-195 LGEALF
+195 RGEALF

-236 LSFSKHDES
+236 LDFKEHDES
-245 LDALARLGFKTIP
+245 LLALEKLGFRIIP
-258 DRVTVK
+258 YLKVVK
-264 TADEIISRIK
+264 TADEVISQIE
-274 EIGEAR
+274 EIGKMR

-293 INDLALRRTI
+293 VNDLALRRTI
-303 GENSSTP
+303 GENSATP
-310 KWAAAYKFPPEEK
+310 KWAVAYKFPPEEK

-342 NAVLEPVRLAGTTVS
+342 NAVLEPVKLAGTTVS
-357 KATLHN
+357 RATLHN

-370 HIMLGDTVV
+370 DIMIGDTVV
-379 VRKAGD
+379 LRKAGD

-390 VRAVE
+390 VRAVP
-395 EKRDGSEK
+395 EKRDGTQV
-403 PFEMPKKCPSC
+403 PFEMPKRCPSC

-423 STGSAYYCTNAD
+423 SEGSAYYCTNSD
-435 CPAQLMRNL
+435 CPAQIMRNL
-444 IHFVSKGAMDIDGLG
+444 IHFASKGAMDIDGLG
-459 PALLEKLHDVGLVGS
+459 PALLEKLHDTGLVKS
-474 IADIYTL
+474 IADIYSLT
-481 KAEQLAELER
+481 AEQLAGLER
-491 MGEKSAANLIS
+491 MGEKSAAKLIS
-502 SIEKSKSAGLARLL
+502 SIEKSKSAGLARFLS
-516 TALGI
+516 ALGI
-521 RQVGDKAARSIAA
+521 RQVGDKAAAVIAA
-534 EFGDIEELFSATPE
+534 RFGDIEELFKATPE
-548 RLCAIDDIGGIT
+548 TLCEIDDVGEIT

-571 QTRHLVDRLRE
+571 QTRRMIDRLKNV
-582 AGVVMTAEKKA
+582 GVVMTAEKA
-593 ASDDIFAGMTFV
+593 AAGDDRFAGMTFV

-611 TMTRSEA
+611 DMTRDEA
-618 SALIESH
+618 SALITSH

-634 KKTSIVVAGAEAG
+634 KKTSYVVAGAEAG

-658 KVIDEEELLRMT
+658 PVIDEAELLRMT
-670 GKA
+670 SV

>member
-1 MTEKEASA
+1 MTEKEAAA
-9 RIKELSAEIEKH
+9 RMKHLAAEITKN
-21 SRLYYV
+21 SRLYYD
-27 LDAPEI
+27 LDAPVI
-33 SDYEYDMMFR
+33 SDYDYDMMFK

-48 EESFPSL
+48 EEKYPSL
-55 ADPNSPTKRVGGKAA
+55 ADPNSPTKRVGGEAA
-70 KGFESV
+70 TGFEPV

-100 TKAVDADCD
+100 TKAFDAECG

-114 KIDGLSVALRYEMG
+114 KIDGLSVALRYENG
-128 ALVRGAT
+128 VLVRGAT
-135 RGDGRVGENVTE
+135 RGDGRVGENVTG
-147 NLRTIRSIPLTLD
+147 NLRTVRSIPLTLNTEKLAGMD
-160 LSALPEGADGSVV
+160 TSVV

-195 LGEALF
+195 RGEALF

-236 LSFSKHDES
+236 LDFKEHDES
-245 LDALARLGFKTIP
+245 LLALEKLGFRIIP
-258 DRVTVK
+258 YLKVVK
-264 TADEIISRIK
+264 TADEVISQIE
-274 EIGEAR
+274 EIGKMR

-293 INDLALRRTI
+293 VNDLALRRTI
-303 GENSSTP
+303 GENSATP
-310 KWAAAYKFPPEEK
+310 KWAVAYKFPPEEK

-342 NAVLEPVRLAGTTVS
+342 NAVLEPVKLAGTTVS
-357 KATLHN
+357 RATLHN

-370 HIMLGDTVV
+370 DIMIGDTVV
-379 VRKAGD
+379 LRKAGD

-390 VRAVE
+390 VRAVP
-395 EKRDGSEK
+395 EKRDGTQV
-403 PFEMPKKCPSC
+403 PFEMPERCPSC

-423 STGSAYYCTNAD
+423 SEGSAYYCTNSD
-435 CPAQLMRNL
+435 CPAQIMRNL
-444 IHFVSKGAMDIDGLG
+444 IHFASKGAMDIDGLG
-459 PALLEKLHDVGLVGS
+459 PALLEKLHDTGLVKS
-474 IADIYTL
+474 IADIYSLT
-481 KAEQLAELER
+481 AEELAGLER
-491 MGEKSAANLIS
+491 MGEKSAAKLIA
-502 SIEKSKSAGLARLL
+502 SIEKSKSAGLARFLS
-516 TALGI
+516 ALGI
-521 RQVGDKAARSIAA
+521 RQVGDKAAAVIAA
-534 EFGDIEELFSATPE
+534 RFGDIEELFKATPE
-548 RLCAIDDIGGIT
+548 TLCEIDDVGEIT

-571 QTRHLVDRLRE
+571 QTRRMIDRLKDV
-582 AGVVMTAEKKA
+582 GVVMTAEKA
-593 ASDDIFAGMTFV
+593 AAGDDRFAGMTFV

-611 TMTRSEA
+611 DMTRDEA
-618 SALIESH
+618 SALITSH

-634 KKTSIVVAGAEAG
+634 KKTSYVVAGAEAG

-658 KVIDEEELLRMT
+658 PVIDEAELLRMA
-670 GKA
+670 GV

>member
-1 MTEKEASA
+1 MTEKEAAA
-9 RIKELSAEIEKH
+9 RMKHLAAEITKN
-21 SRLYYV
+21 SRLYYD
-27 LDAPEI
+27 LDAPVI
-33 SDYEYDMMFR
+33 SDYDYDMMFK

-48 EESFPSL
+48 EEKYPSL
-55 ADPNSPTKRVGGKAA
+55 ADPNSPTKRVGGEAA
-70 KGFESV
+70 TGFEPV

-100 TKAVDADCD
+100 TKAFDAECG

-114 KIDGLSVALRYEMG
+114 KIDGLSVALRYENG
-128 ALVRGAT
+128 VLVRGAT
-135 RGDGRVGENVTE
+135 RGDGRVGENVTG
-147 NLRTIRSIPLTLD
+147 NLRTVRSIPLTLNTEKLAGMD
-160 LSALPEGADGSVV
+160 TSVV

-195 LGEALF
+195 RGEALF

-236 LSFSKHDES
+236 LDFKEHDES
-245 LDALARLGFKTIP
+245 LLALEKLGFRIIP
-258 DRVTVK
+258 YLKVVK
-264 TADEIISRIK
+264 TADEVISQIE
-274 EIGEAR
+274 EIGKMR

-293 INDLALRRTI
+293 VNDLALRRTI
-303 GENSSTP
+303 GENSATP
-310 KWAAAYKFPPEEK
+310 KWAVAYKFPPEEK

-342 NAVLEPVRLAGTTVS
+342 NAVLEPVKLAGTTVS
-357 KATLHN
+357 RATLHN

-370 HIMLGDTVV
+370 DIMIGDTVV
-379 VRKAGD
+379 LRKAGD

-390 VRAVE
+390 VRAVP
-395 EKRDGSEK
+395 EKRDGTQV
-403 PFEMPKKCPSC
+403 PFEMPERCPSC

-423 STGSAYYCTNAD
+423 SEGSAYYCTNSD
-435 CPAQLMRNL
+435 CPAQIMRNL
-444 IHFVSKGAMDIDGLG
+444 IHFASKGAMDIDGLG
-459 PALLEKLHDVGLVGS
+459 PALLEKLHDTGLVKS
-474 IADIYTL
+474 IADIYSLT
-481 KAEQLAELER
+481 AEQLAGLER
-491 MGEKSAANLIS
+491 MGEKSAAKLIS
-502 SIEKSKSAGLARLL
+502 SIEKSKSAGLARFLS
-516 TALGI
+516 ALGI
-521 RQVGDKAARSIAA
+521 RQVGDKAAAVIAA
-534 EFGDIEELFSATPE
+534 RFGDIEELFKATPE
-548 RLCAIDDIGGIT
+548 TLCEIDDVGEIT

-571 QTRHLVDRLRE
+571 QTRRMIDRLKDV
-582 AGVVMTAEKKA
+582 GVVMTAEKA
-593 ASDDIFAGMTFV
+593 AAGDDRFAGMTFV

-611 TMTRSEA
+611 DMTRDEA
-618 SALIESH
+618 SALITSH

-634 KKTSIVVAGAEAG
+634 KKTSYVVAGAEAG

-658 KVIDEEELLRMT
+658 PVIDEAELLRMA
-670 GKA
+670 GV

>member
-1 MTEKEASA
+1 MTEKEAAA
-9 RIKELSAEIEKH
+9 RMKHLAAEITKN
-21 SRLYYV
+21 SRLYYD
-27 LDAPEI
+27 LDAPVI
-33 SDYEYDMMFR
+33 SDYDYDMMFK

-48 EESFPSL
+48 EEKYPSL
-55 ADPNSPTKRVGGKAA
+55 ADPNSPTKRVGGEAA
-70 KGFESV
+70 TGFEPV

-81 LGSLSDVFDFDE
+81 LGSLSDEFDFDE

-100 TKAVDADCD
+100 TKAFDAECG

-114 KIDGLSVALRYEMG
+114 KIDGLSVALRYENG
-128 ALVRGAT
+128 VLVRGAT
-135 RGDGRVGENVTE
+135 RGDGRVGENVTG
-147 NLRTIRSIPLTLD
+147 NLRTVRSIPLTLNTEKLAGMD
-160 LSALPEGADGSVV
+160 TSVV

-195 LGEALF
+195 RGEALF

-236 LSFSKHDES
+236 LDFKEHDES
-245 LDALARLGFKTIP
+245 LLALEKLGFRIIP
-258 DRVTVK
+258 YLKVVK
-264 TADEIISRIK
+264 TADEVISQIE
-274 EIGEAR
+274 EIGKMR

-293 INDLALRRTI
+293 VNDLALRRTI
-303 GENSSTP
+303 GENSATP
-310 KWAAAYKFPPEEK
+310 KWAVAYKFPPEEK

-342 NAVLEPVRLAGTTVS
+342 NAVLEPVKLAGTTVS
-357 KATLHN
+357 RATLHN

-370 HIMLGDTVV
+370 DIMIGDTVV
-379 VRKAGD
+379 LRKAGD

-390 VRAVE
+390 VRAVP
-395 EKRDGSEK
+395 EKRDGTQV
-403 PFEMPKKCPSC
+403 PFEMPERCPSC

-423 STGSAYYCTNAD
+423 SEGSAYYCTNSD
-435 CPAQLMRNL
+435 CPAQIMRNL
-444 IHFVSKGAMDIDGLG
+444 IHFASKGAMDIDGLG
-459 PALLEKLHDVGLVGS
+459 PALLEKLHDTGLVKS
-474 IADIYTL
+474 IADIYSLT
-481 KAEQLAELER
+481 AEQLAGLER
-491 MGEKSAANLIS
+491 MGEKSAAKLIS

-516 TALGI
+516 SALGI
-521 RQVGDKAARSIAA
+521 RQVGDKAAAVIAA
-534 EFGDIEELFSATPE
+534 RFGDIEELFKATPE
-548 RLCAIDDIGGIT
+548 TLCEIDDVGEIT

-571 QTRHLVDRLRE
+571 QTRRMIDRLKNV
-582 AGVVMTAEKKA
+582 GVVMTAEKA
-593 ASDDIFAGMTFV
+593 AAGDDRFAGMTFV

-611 TMTRSEA
+611 DMTRDEP
-618 SALIESH
+618 SALIMSH

-634 KKTSIVVAGAEAG
+634 KKTSYVVAGAEAG

-658 KVIDEEELLRMT
+658 PVIDEAELLHMA
-670 GKA
+670 GV

>member
-1 MTEKEASA
+1 MTEKEAAA
-9 RIKELSAEIEKH
+9 RMKHLAAEITKN
-21 SRLYYV
+21 SRLYYD
-27 LDAPEI
+27 LDAPVI
-33 SDYEYDMMFR
+33 SDYDYDMMFK

-48 EESFPSL
+48 EEKYPSL
-55 ADPNSPTKRVGGKAA
+55 ADPNSPTKRVGGEAA
-70 KGFESV
+70 TGFEPV

-100 TKAVDADCD
+100 TKAFDAECG

-114 KIDGLSVALRYEMG
+114 KIDGLSVALRYENG
-128 ALVRGAT
+128 VLVRGAT
-135 RGDGRVGENVTE
+135 RGDGRVGENVTG
-147 NLRTIRSIPLTLD
+147 NLRTVRSIPLTLNTEKLAGMD
-160 LSALPEGADGSVV
+160 TSVV

-195 LGEALF
+195 RGEALF

-236 LSFSKHDES
+236 LDFKEHDES
-245 LDALARLGFKTIP
+245 LLALEKLGFRIIP
-258 DRVTVK
+258 YLKVVK
-264 TADEIISRIK
+264 TADEVISQIE
-274 EIGEAR
+274 EIGKMR

-293 INDLALRRTI
+293 VNDLALRRTI
-303 GENSSTP
+303 GENSATP
-310 KWAAAYKFPPEEK
+310 KWAVAYKFPPEEK

-342 NAVLEPVRLAGTTVS
+342 NAVLEPVKLAGTTVS
-357 KATLHN
+357 RATLHN

-370 HIMLGDTVV
+370 DIMIGDTVV
-379 VRKAGD
+379 LRKAGD

-390 VRAVE
+390 VRAVP
-395 EKRDGSEK
+395 EKRDGTQA
-403 PFEMPKKCPSC
+403 PFEMPERCPSC

-423 STGSAYYCTNAD
+423 SEGSAYYCTNSD
-435 CPAQLMRNL
+435 CPAQIMRNL
-444 IHFVSKGAMDIDGLG
+444 IHFASKGAMDIDGLG
-459 PALLEKLHDVGLVGS
+459 PALLEKLHESGLVKS
-474 IADIYTL
+474 IADIYSLT
-481 KAEQLAELER
+481 AEQLAGLER
-491 MGEKSAANLIS
+491 MGEKSAAKLIS

-516 TALGI
+516 SALGI
-521 RQVGDKAARSIAA
+521 RQVGDKAAAVIAA
-534 EFGDIEELFSATPE
+534 RFGDIEELFKATPE
-548 RLCAIDDIGGIT
+548 TLCEIDDVGEIT

-571 QTRHLVDRLRE
+571 QTRRMIDRLKNV
-582 AGVVMTAEKKA
+582 GVVMTAEKA
-593 ASDDIFAGMTFV
+593 AAGDDRFAGMTFV

-611 TMTRSEA
+611 DMTRDEA
-618 SALIESH
+618 SALITSH

-634 KKTSIVVAGAEAG
+634 KKTSYVVAGAEAG

-658 KVIDEEELLRMT
+658 PVIDEAELLRMT
-670 GKA
+670 SV

>member
-1 MTEKEASA
+1 MTEKEAAA
-9 RIKELSAEIEKH
+9 RIKHLAAEITKN
-21 SRLYYV
+21 SRLYYD
-27 LDAPEI
+27 LDAPVI
-33 SDYEYDMMFR
+33 SDYDYDMMFK

-48 EESFPSL
+48 EEKYPSL
-55 ADPNSPTKRVGGKAA
+55 ADPNSPTKRVGGEAA
-70 KGFESV
+70 TGFEPV

-100 TKAVDADCD
+100 TKAFDAECG

-114 KIDGLSVALRYEMG
+114 KIDGLSVALRYENG
-128 ALVRGAT
+128 VLVRGAT
-135 RGDGRVGENVTE
+135 RGDGRVGENVTG
-147 NLRTIRSIPLTLD
+147 NLRTVRSIPLTLNTEKLAGMD
-160 LSALPEGADGSVV
+160 TSVV

-195 LGEALF
+195 RGEALF

-236 LSFSKHDES
+236 LDFKEHDES
-245 LDALARLGFKTIP
+245 LLALEKLGFRIIP
-258 DRVTVK
+258 YLKVVK
-264 TADEIISRIK
+264 TADEVISQIE
-274 EIGEAR
+274 EIGKMR

-293 INDLALRRTI
+293 VNDLALRRTI
-303 GENSSTP
+303 GENSATP
-310 KWAAAYKFPPEEK
+310 KWAVAYKFPPEEK

-342 NAVLEPVRLAGTTVS
+342 NAVLEPVKLAGTTVS
-357 KATLHN
+357 RATLHN

-370 HIMLGDTVV
+370 DIMIGDTVV
-379 VRKAGD
+379 LRKAGD

-390 VRAVE
+390 VRAVP
-395 EKRDGSEK
+395 EKRDGTQA
-403 PFEMPKKCPSC
+403 PFEMPERCPSC

-423 STGSAYYCTNAD
+423 SEGSAYYCTNSD
-435 CPAQLMRNL
+435 CPAQIMRNL
-444 IHFVSKGAMDIDGLG
+444 IHFASKGAMDIDGLG
-459 PALLEKLHDVGLVGS
+459 PALLEKLHDTGLVKS
-474 IADIYTL
+474 IADIYSLT
-481 KAEQLAELER
+481 AEELAGLER
-491 MGEKSAANLIS
+491 MGEKSAAKLIS
-502 SIEKSKSAGLARLL
+502 SIERSKSAGLARLL
-516 TALGI
+516 SALGI
-521 RQVGDKAARSIAA
+521 RQVGDKAAAVIAA
-534 EFGDIEELFSATPE
+534 RFGDIEELFTAAPE
-548 RLCAIDDIGGIT
+548 TLCEIDDVGEIT

-571 QTRHLVDRLRE
+571 QTRRMIDRLKD
-582 AGVVMTAEKKA
+582 AGVVMTAEKA
-593 ASDDIFAGMTFV
+593 VAGDDRFAGMTFV

-611 TMTRSEA
+611 DMTRDEA
-618 SALIESH
+618 SALITSH

-634 KKTSIVVAGAEAG
+634 KKTSYVVAGAEAG

-658 KVIDEEELLRMT
+658 PVIDEAELLRMT
-670 GKA
+670 GV

>member
-1 MTEKEASA
+1 MTEKEAAA
-9 RIKELSAEIEKH
+9 RMKHLAAEITKN
-21 SRLYYV
+21 SRLYYD
-27 LDAPEI
+27 LDAPVI
-33 SDYEYDMMFR
+33 SDYDYDMMFK

-48 EESFPSL
+48 EGKYPSL
-55 ADPNSPTKRVGGKAA
+55 ADPNSPTKRVGGEAA
-70 KGFESV
+70 TGFEPV

-100 TKAVDADCD
+100 TKAFDAECG

-114 KIDGLSVALRYEMG
+114 KIDGLSVALRYENG
-128 ALVRGAT
+128 VLVRGAT
-135 RGDGRVGENVTE
+135 RGDGRVGENVTG
-147 NLRTIRSIPLTLD
+147 NLRTVRSIPLTLNTEKLAGMD
-160 LSALPEGADGSVV
+160 TSVV

-195 LGEALF
+195 RGEALF

-236 LSFSKHDES
+236 LDFKEHDES
-245 LDALARLGFKTIP
+245 LLALEKLGFRIIP
-258 DRVTVK
+258 YLKVVK
-264 TADEIISRIK
+264 TADEVISQIE
-274 EIGEAR
+274 EIGKMR

-293 INDLALRRTI
+293 VNDLALRRTI
-303 GENSSTP
+303 GENSATP
-310 KWAAAYKFPPEEK
+310 KWAVAYKFPPEEK

-342 NAVLEPVRLAGTTVS
+342 NAVLEPVKLAGTTVS
-357 KATLHN
+357 RATLHN

-370 HIMLGDTVV
+370 DIMIGDTVV
-379 VRKAGD
+379 LRKAGD

-390 VRAVE
+390 VRAVP
-395 EKRDGSEK
+395 EKRDGTQA
-403 PFEMPKKCPSC
+403 PFEMPERCPSC

-423 STGSAYYCTNAD
+423 SEGSAYYCTNSD
-435 CPAQLMRNL
+435 CPAQIMRNL
-444 IHFVSKGAMDIDGLG
+444 IHFASKGAMDIDGLG
-459 PALLEKLHDVGLVGS
+459 PALLEKLHDTGLVKS
-474 IADIYTL
+474 IADIYSLT
-481 KAEQLAELER
+481 AEQLAGLER
-491 MGEKSAANLIS
+491 MGEKSAAKLIS
-502 SIEKSKSAGLARLL
+502 SIEKSKSAGLARFLS
-516 TALGI
+516 ALGI
-521 RQVGDKAARSIAA
+521 RQVGDKAAAVIAA
-534 EFGDIEELFSATPE
+534 RFGDIEELFKATPE
-548 RLCAIDDIGGIT
+548 TLCEIDDVGEIT

-571 QTRHLVDRLRE
+571 QTRRMIDRLKNV
-582 AGVVMTAEKKA
+582 GVVMTAEKA
-593 ASDDIFAGMTFV
+593 AAGDDRFAGMTFV

-611 TMTRSEA
+611 DMTRDEA
-618 SALIESH
+618 SALITSH

-634 KKTSIVVAGAEAG
+634 KKTSYVVAGAEAG

-658 KVIDEEELLRMT
+658 PVIDEAELLRMT
-670 GKA
+670 SV

>member
-1 MTEKEASA
+1 MTEKEAAA
-9 RIKELSAEIEKH
+9 RMKHLAAEITKN
-21 SRLYYV
+21 SRLYYD
-27 LDAPEI
+27 LDAPLI
-33 SDYEYDMMFR
+33 SDYDYDMMFK

-48 EESFPSL
+48 EEKYPSL
-55 ADPNSPTKRVGGKAA
+55 ADPNSPTKRVGGEAA
-70 KGFESV
+70 TGFEPV

-100 TKAVDADCD
+100 TKAFDAECG

-114 KIDGLSVALRYEMG
+114 KIDGLSVALRYENG
-128 ALVRGAT
+128 VLVRGAT
-135 RGDGRVGENVTE
+135 RGDGRVGENVTG
-147 NLRTIRSIPLTLD
+147 NLRTVRSIPLTLNTEKLAGMD
-160 LSALPEGADGSVV
+160 TSVV

-195 LGEALF
+195 RGEALF

-236 LSFSKHDES
+236 LDFKEHDES
-245 LDALARLGFKTIP
+245 LLALEKLGFRIIP
-258 DRVTVK
+258 YLKVVK
-264 TADEIISRIK
+264 TADEVISQIE
-274 EIGEAR
+274 EIGKMR

-293 INDLALRRTI
+293 VNDLALRRTI
-303 GENSSTP
+303 GENSATP
-310 KWAAAYKFPPEEK
+310 KWAVAYKFPPEEK

-342 NAVLEPVRLAGTTVS
+342 NAVLEPVKLAGTTVS
-357 KATLHN
+357 RATLHN

-370 HIMLGDTVV
+370 DIMIGDTVV
-379 VRKAGD
+379 LRKAGD

-390 VRAVE
+390 VRAVP
-395 EKRDGSEK
+395 EKRDGTQV
-403 PFEMPKKCPSC
+403 PFEMPERCPSC

-423 STGSAYYCTNAD
+423 SEGSAYYCTNSD
-435 CPAQLMRNL
+435 CPAQIMRNL
-444 IHFVSKGAMDIDGLG
+444 IHFASKGAMDIDGLG
-459 PALLEKLHDVGLVGS
+459 PALLEKLHDTGLVKS
-474 IADIYTL
+474 IADIYSLT
-481 KAEQLAELER
+481 AEQLAGLER
-491 MGEKSAANLIS
+491 MGEKSAAKLIS

-516 TALGI
+516 SALGI
-521 RQVGDKAARSIAA
+521 RQVGDKAAAVIAA
-534 EFGDIEELFSATPE
+534 RFGDIEELFKATPE
-548 RLCAIDDIGGIT
+548 TLCEIDDVGEIT

-571 QTRHLVDRLRE
+571 QTRRMIDRLKN
-582 AGVVMTAEKKA
+582 AGVVMTAEKA
-593 ASDDIFAGMTFV
+593 AAGDDRFAGMTFV

-611 TMTRSEA
+611 DMTREQA
-618 SALIESH
+618 SALITSH

-634 KKTSIVVAGAEAG
+634 KKTSYVVAGAEAG

-658 KVIDEEELLRMT
+658 PVIDEAELLRMA
-670 GKA
+670 GV

>member
-1 MTEKEASA
+1 MTEKEAAA
-9 RIKELSAEIEKH
+9 RMKHLAAEITKN
-21 SRLYYV
+21 SRLYYD
-27 LDAPEI
+27 LDAPVI
-33 SDYEYDMMFR
+33 SDYDYDMMFK

-48 EESFPSL
+48 EGKYPSL
-55 ADPNSPTKRVGGKAA
+55 ADPNSPTKRVGGEAA
-70 KGFESV
+70 TGFEPV

-100 TKAVDADCD
+100 TKAFDAECG

-114 KIDGLSVALRYEMG
+114 KIDGLSVALRYENG
-128 ALVRGAT
+128 VLVRGAT
-135 RGDGRVGENVTE
+135 RGDGRVGENVTG
-147 NLRTIRSIPLTLD
+147 NLRTVRSIPLTLNTEKLAGMD
-160 LSALPEGADGSVV
+160 TSVV

-195 LGEALF
+195 RGEALF

-236 LSFSKHDES
+236 LDFKEHDES
-245 LDALARLGFKTIP
+245 LLALEKLGFRIIP
-258 DRVTVK
+258 YLKVVK
-264 TADEIISRIK
+264 TADEVISQIE
-274 EIGEAR
+274 EIGKMR

-293 INDLALRRTI
+293 VNDLALRRTI
-303 GENSSTP
+303 GENSATP
-310 KWAAAYKFPPEEK
+310 KWAVAYKFPPEEK

-342 NAVLEPVRLAGTTVS
+342 NAVLEPVKLAGTTVS
-357 KATLHN
+357 RATLHN

-370 HIMLGDTVV
+370 DIMIGDTVV
-379 VRKAGD
+379 LRKAGD

-390 VRAVE
+390 VRAVP
-395 EKRDGSEK
+395 EKRDGTQV
-403 PFEMPKKCPSC
+403 PFEMPERCPSC

-423 STGSAYYCTNAD
+423 SEGSAYYCTNSD
-435 CPAQLMRNL
+435 CPAQIMRNL
-444 IHFVSKGAMDIDGLG
+444 IHFASKGAMDIDGLG
-459 PALLEKLHDVGLVGS
+459 PALLEKLHESGLVKS
-474 IADIYTL
+474 IADIYSLT
-481 KAEQLAELER
+481 AEQLAGLER
-491 MGEKSAANLIS
+491 MGEKSAAKLIS

-516 TALGI
+516 SALGI
-521 RQVGDKAARSIAA
+521 RQVGDKAAAVIAA
-534 EFGDIEELFSATPE
+534 RFGDIEELFKATPE
-548 RLCAIDDIGGIT
+548 TLCEIDDVGEIT

-571 QTRHLVDRLRE
+571 QTRRMIDRLKDV
-582 AGVVMTAEKKA
+582 GVVMTAEEA
-593 ASDDIFAGMTFV
+593 AAGDDRFAGMTFV

-611 TMTRSEA
+611 DMTRDEA
-618 SALIESH
+618 SALITSH
-625 GGKVSGSVS
+625 GGKVSSSVS
-634 KKTSIVVAGAEAG
+634 KRTSYVVAGAEAG

-658 KVIDEEELLRMT
+658 PVIDEAELLRMA
-670 GKA
+670 GV

>member
-1 MTEKEASA
+1 MTEKEAAA
-9 RIKELSAEIEKH
+9 RIKHLAAEITKN
-21 SRLYYV
+21 SRLYYD
-27 LDAPEI
+27 LDAPVI
-33 SDYEYDMMFR
+33 SDYDYDMMFK

-48 EESFPSL
+48 EEKYPSL
-55 ADPNSPTKRVGGKAA
+55 ADPNSPTKRVGGEAA
-70 KGFESV
+70 TGFEPV

-100 TKAVDADCD
+100 TKAFDAECG

-114 KIDGLSVALRYEMG
+114 KIDGLSVALRYENG
-128 ALVRGAT
+128 VLVRGAT
-135 RGDGRVGENVTE
+135 RGDGRVGENVTG
-147 NLRTIRSIPLTLD
+147 NLRTVRSIPLTLNTEKLAGMD
-160 LSALPEGADGSVV
+160 TSVV

-195 LGEALF
+195 RGEALF

-236 LSFSKHDES
+236 LDFKEHDES
-245 LDALARLGFKTIP
+245 LLALEKLGFRIIP
-258 DRVTVK
+258 YLKVVK
-264 TADEIISRIK
+264 TADEVISQIE
-274 EIGEAR
+274 EIGKMR

-293 INDLALRRTI
+293 VNDLALRRTI
-303 GENSSTP
+303 GENSATP
-310 KWAAAYKFPPEEK
+310 KWAVAYKFPPEEK

-342 NAVLEPVRLAGTTVS
+342 NAVLEPVKLAGTTVS
-357 KATLHN
+357 RATLHN

-370 HIMLGDTVV
+370 DIMIGDTVV
-379 VRKAGD
+379 LRKAGD

-390 VRAVE
+390 VRAVP
-395 EKRDGSEK
+395 EKRDGTQV
-403 PFEMPKKCPSC
+403 PFEMPERCPSC

-423 STGSAYYCTNAD
+423 SEGSAYYCTNSD
-435 CPAQLMRNL
+435 CPAQIMRNL
-444 IHFVSKGAMDIDGLG
+444 IHFASKGAMDIDGLG
-459 PALLEKLHDVGLVGS
+459 PALLEKLHDTGLVKS
-474 IADIYTL
+474 IADIYSLT
-481 KAEQLAELER
+481 AEQLAGLER
-491 MGEKSAANLIS
+491 MGEKSAAKLIS

-516 TALGI
+516 SALGI
-521 RQVGDKAARSIAA
+521 RQVGDKAAAVIAA
-534 EFGDIEELFSATPE
+534 RFGDIEELFKATPE
-548 RLCAIDDIGGIT
+548 TLCEIDDVGEIT

-571 QTRHLVDRLRE
+571 QTRRMIDRLKNV
-582 AGVVMTAEKKA
+582 GVVMTAEKA
-593 ASDDIFAGMTFV
+593 AAGDDRFAGMTFV

-611 TMTRSEA
+611 DMTRDEA
-618 SALIESH
+618 SALITSH

-634 KKTSIVVAGAEAG
+634 KKTSYVVAGAEAG

-658 KVIDEEELLRMT
+658 PVIDEAELLRMT
-670 GKA
+670 SV

>member
-1 MTEKEASA
+1 MTEKEAAA
-9 RIKELSAEIEKH
+9 RMKHLAAEITKN
-21 SRLYYV
+21 SRLYYD
-27 LDAPEI
+27 LDAPVI
-33 SDYEYDMMFR
+33 SDYDYDMMFK

-48 EESFPSL
+48 EEKYPSL
-55 ADPNSPTKRVGGKAA
+55 ADPNSPTKRVGGEAA
-70 KGFESV
+70 TGFEPV

-100 TKAVDADCD
+100 TKAFDAECG

-114 KIDGLSVALRYEMG
+114 KIDGLSVALRYENG
-128 ALVRGAT
+128 VLVRGAT
-135 RGDGRVGENVTE
+135 RGDGRVGENVTG
-147 NLRTIRSIPLTLD
+147 NLRTVRSIPLTLNTEKLAGMD
-160 LSALPEGADGSVV
+160 TSVV

-195 LGEALF
+195 RGEALF

-236 LSFSKHDES
+236 LDFKEHDES
-245 LDALARLGFKTIP
+245 LLALEKLGFRIIP
-258 DRVTVK
+258 YLKVVK
-264 TADEIISRIK
+264 TADEVISQIE
-274 EIGEAR
+274 EIGKMR

-293 INDLALRRTI
+293 VNDLALRRTI
-303 GENSSTP
+303 GENSATP
-310 KWAAAYKFPPEEK
+310 KWAVAYKFPPEEK

-342 NAVLEPVRLAGTTVS
+342 NAVLEPVKLAGTTVS
-357 KATLHN
+357 RATLHN

-370 HIMLGDTVV
+370 DIMIGDTVV
-379 VRKAGD
+379 LRKAGD

-390 VRAVE
+390 VRAVP
-395 EKRDGSEK
+395 EKRDGTQA
-403 PFEMPKKCPSC
+403 PFEMPERCPSC

-423 STGSAYYCTNAD
+423 SEGSAYYCTNSD
-435 CPAQLMRNL
+435 CPAQIMRNL
-444 IHFVSKGAMDIDGLG
+444 IHFASKGAMDIDGLG
-459 PALLEKLHDVGLVGS
+459 PALLEKLHENGLVKS
-474 IADIYTL
+474 IADIYSLT
-481 KAEQLAELER
+481 AEQLAGLER
-491 MGEKSAANLIS
+491 MGEKSAAKLIS
-502 SIEKSKSAGLARLL
+502 SIEKSKSAGLARFLS
-516 TALGI
+516 ALGI
-521 RQVGDKAARSIAA
+521 RQVGDKAAAVIAA
-534 EFGDIEELFSATPE
+534 RFGDIEELFKATPE
-548 RLCAIDDIGGIT
+548 TLCEIDDVGEIT

-571 QTRHLVDRLRE
+571 QTRRMIDRLKDV
-582 AGVVMTAEKKA
+582 GVVMTAEKA
-593 ASDDIFAGMTFV
+593 AAGDDRFAGMTFV

-611 TMTRSEA
+611 DMTRDEA
-618 SALIESH
+618 SALITSH

-634 KKTSIVVAGAEAG
+634 KKTSYVVAGAEAG

-658 KVIDEEELLRMT
+658 PVIDEAELLRMT
-670 GKA
+670 SV

>member
-1 MTEKEASA
+1 MTEKEAAA
-9 RIKELSAEIEKH
+9 RIKHLAAEITKN
-21 SRLYYV
+21 SRLYYD
-27 LDAPEI
+27 LDAPVI
-33 SDYEYDMMFR
+33 SDYDYDMMFK

-48 EESFPSL
+48 EEKYPSL
-55 ADPNSPTKRVGGKAA
+55 ADPNSPTKRVGGEAA
-70 KGFESV
+70 TGFEPV

-100 TKAVDADCD
+100 TKAFDAECG

-114 KIDGLSVALRYEMG
+114 KIDGLSVALRYENG
-128 ALVRGAT
+128 VLVRGAT
-135 RGDGRVGENVTE
+135 RGDGRVGENVTG
-147 NLRTIRSIPLTLD
+147 NLRTVRSIPLTLNTEKLAGMD
-160 LSALPEGADGSVV
+160 TSVV

-195 LGEALF
+195 RGEALF

-236 LSFSKHDES
+236 LDFKEHDES
-245 LDALARLGFKTIP
+245 LLALEKLGFRIIP
-258 DRVTVK
+258 YLKVVK
-264 TADEIISRIK
+264 TADEVISQIE
-274 EIGEAR
+274 EIGKMR

-293 INDLALRRTI
+293 VNDLALRRTI
-303 GENSSTP
+303 GENSATP
-310 KWAAAYKFPPEEK
+310 KWAVAYKFPPEEK

-342 NAVLEPVRLAGTTVS
+342 NAVLEPVKLAGTTVS
-357 KATLHN
+357 RATLHN

-370 HIMLGDTVV
+370 DIMIGDTVV
-379 VRKAGD
+379 LRKAGD

-390 VRAVE
+390 VRAVP
-395 EKRDGSEK
+395 EKRDGTQA
-403 PFEMPKKCPSC
+403 PFEMPERCPSC

-423 STGSAYYCTNAD
+423 SEGSAYYCTNSD
-435 CPAQLMRNL
+435 CPAQIMRNL
-444 IHFVSKGAMDIDGLG
+444 IHFASKGAMDIDGLG
-459 PALLEKLHDVGLVGS
+459 PALLEKLHDTGLVKS
-474 IADIYTL
+474 IADIYSLT
-481 KAEQLAELER
+481 AEQLAGLER
-491 MGEKSAANLIS
+491 MGEKSAAKLIS
-502 SIEKSKSAGLARLL
+502 SIEKSKSAGLARFLS
-516 TALGI
+516 ALGI
-521 RQVGDKAARSIAA
+521 RQVGDKAAAVIAA
-534 EFGDIEELFSATPE
+534 RFGDIEELFKATPE
-548 RLCAIDDIGGIT
+548 TLCEIDDVGEIT

-571 QTRHLVDRLRE
+571 QTRRMIDRLKDV
-582 AGVVMTAEKKA
+582 GVVMTVEKA
-593 ASDDIFAGMTFV
+593 AAGDDRFAGMTFV

-611 TMTRSEA
+611 DMTRDEA
-618 SALIESH
+618 SALITSH

-634 KKTSIVVAGAEAG
+634 KKTSYVVAGAEAG

-658 KVIDEEELLRMT
+658 PVIDEAELLRMT
-670 GKA
+670 SV

>member
-1 MTEKEASA
+1 MTEKEAAA
-9 RIKELSAEIEKH
+9 RMKHLAAEITKN
-21 SRLYYV
+21 SRLYYD
-27 LDAPEI
+27 LDAPVI
-33 SDYEYDMMFR
+33 SDYDYDMMFK

-48 EESFPSL
+48 EEKYPSL
-55 ADPNSPTKRVGGKAA
+55 ADPNSPTKRVGGEAA
-70 KGFESV
+70 TGFEPV

-100 TKAVDADCD
+100 TKAFDAECG

-114 KIDGLSVALRYEMG
+114 KIDGLSVALRYENG
-128 ALVRGAT
+128 VLVRGAT
-135 RGDGRVGENVTE
+135 RGDGRVGENVTG
-147 NLRTIRSIPLTLD
+147 NLRTVRSIPLMLNTEKLAGMD
-160 LSALPEGADGSVV
+160 TSVV

-195 LGEALF
+195 RGEALF

-236 LSFSKHDES
+236 LDFKEHDES
-245 LDALARLGFKTIP
+245 LLALEKLGFRIIP
-258 DRVTVK
+258 YLKVVK
-264 TADEIISRIK
+264 TADEVISQIE
-274 EIGEAR
+274 EIGKMR

-293 INDLALRRTI
+293 VNDLALRRTI
-303 GENSSTP
+303 GENSATP
-310 KWAAAYKFPPEEK
+310 KWAVAYKFPPEEK

-342 NAVLEPVRLAGTTVS
+342 NAVLEPVKLAGTTVS
-357 KATLHN
+357 RATLHN

-370 HIMLGDTVV
+370 DIMIGDTVV
-379 VRKAGD
+379 LRKAGD

-390 VRAVE
+390 VRAVP
-395 EKRDGSEK
+395 EKRDGTQV
-403 PFEMPKKCPSC
+403 PFEMPERCPSC

-423 STGSAYYCTNAD
+423 SEGSAYYCTNSD
-435 CPAQLMRNL
+435 CPAQIMRNL
-444 IHFVSKGAMDIDGLG
+444 IHFASKGAMDIDGLG
-459 PALLEKLHDVGLVGS
+459 PALLEKLHESGLVKS
-474 IADIYTL
+474 IADIYSLT
-481 KAEQLAELER
+481 AEQLAGLER
-491 MGEKSAANLIS
+491 MGEKSAAKLIS

-516 TALGI
+516 SALGI
-521 RQVGDKAARSIAA
+521 RQVGDKAAAVIAA
-534 EFGDIEELFSATPE
+534 RFGDIEELFKATPE
-548 RLCAIDDIGGIT
+548 TLCEIDDVGEIT

-571 QTRHLVDRLRE
+571 QTRRMIDRLKNV
-582 AGVVMTAEKKA
+582 GVVMTAEKA
-593 ASDDIFAGMTFV
+593 AAGDDRFAGMTFV

-611 TMTRSEA
+611 DMTRDEA
-618 SALIESH
+618 SALITSH

-634 KKTSIVVAGAEAG
+634 KKTSYVVAGAEAG

-658 KVIDEEELLRMT
+658 PVIDEAELLRMT
-670 GKA
+670 SV

>member
-1 MTEKEASA
+1 MTEKEAAA
-9 RIKELSAEIEKH
+9 RMKHLAAEITKN
-21 SRLYYV
+21 SRLYYD
-27 LDAPEI
+27 LDAPVI
-33 SDYEYDMMFR
+33 SDYDYDMMFK

-48 EESFPSL
+48 EEKYPSL
-55 ADPNSPTKRVGGKAA
+55 ADPNSPTKRVGGEAA
-70 KGFESV
+70 TGFEPV

-100 TKAVDADCD
+100 TKAFDAECG

-114 KIDGLSVALRYEMG
+114 KIDGLSVALRYENG
-128 ALVRGAT
+128 VLVRGAT
-135 RGDGRVGENVTE
+135 RGDGRVGENVTG
-147 NLRTIRSIPLTLD
+147 NLRTVRSIPLTLNTEKLAGMD
-160 LSALPEGADGSVV
+160 NSVV

-195 LGEALF
+195 RGEALF

-236 LSFSKHDES
+236 LDFKEHDES
-245 LDALARLGFKTIP
+245 LLALEKLGFRIIP
-258 DRVTVK
+258 YLKVVK
-264 TADEIISRIK
+264 TADEVISQIE
-274 EIGEAR
+274 EIGKMR

-293 INDLALRRTI
+293 VNDLALRRTI
-303 GENSSTP
+303 GENSATP
-310 KWAAAYKFPPEEK
+310 KWAVAYKFPPEEK

-342 NAVLEPVRLAGTTVS
+342 NAVLEPVKLAGTTVS
-357 KATLHN
+357 RATLHN

-370 HIMLGDTVV
+370 DIMIGDTVV
-379 VRKAGD
+379 LRKAGD

-390 VRAVE
+390 VRAVP
-395 EKRDGSEK
+395 EKRDGTQA
-403 PFEMPKKCPSC
+403 PFEMPERCPSC

-423 STGSAYYCTNAD
+423 SEGSAYYCTNSD
-435 CPAQLMRNL
+435 CPAQIMRNL
-444 IHFVSKGAMDIDGLG
+444 IHFASKGAMDIDGLG
-459 PALLEKLHDVGLVGS
+459 PALLEKLHDTGLVKS
-474 IADIYTL
+474 IADIYSLT
-481 KAEQLAELER
+481 AEQLAGLER
-491 MGEKSAANLIS
+491 MGEKSAAKLIS
-502 SIEKSKSAGLARLL
+502 SIEKSKSAGLARFLS
-516 TALGI
+516 ALGI
-521 RQVGDKAARSIAA
+521 RQVGDKAAAVIAA
-534 EFGDIEELFSATPE
+534 RFGDIEELFKATPE
-548 RLCAIDDIGGIT
+548 TLCEIDDVGEIT

-571 QTRHLVDRLRE
+571 QTRRMIDRLKNV
-582 AGVVMTAEKKA
+582 GVVMTAEKA
-593 ASDDIFAGMTFV
+593 AAGDDRFAGMTFV

-611 TMTRSEA
+611 DMTREQA
-618 SALIESH
+618 SALITSH

-634 KKTSIVVAGAEAG
+634 KKTSYVVAGAEAG

-658 KVIDEEELLRMT
+658 PVIDEAELLRMT
-670 GKA
+670 SV

>member
-1 MTEKEASA
+1 MTEKEAAA
-9 RIKELSAEIEKH
+9 RMKHLAAEITKN
-21 SRLYYV
+21 SRLYYD
-27 LDAPEI
+27 LDAPVI
-33 SDYEYDMMFR
+33 SDYDYDMMFK

-48 EESFPSL
+48 EEKYPSL
-55 ADPNSPTKRVGGKAA
+55 ADPNSPTKRVGGEAA
-70 KGFESV
+70 TGFEPV

-100 TKAVDADCD
+100 TKAFDAECG

-114 KIDGLSVALRYEMG
+114 KIDGLSVALRYENG
-128 ALVRGAT
+128 VLVRGAT
-135 RGDGRVGENVTE
+135 RGDGRVGENVTG
-147 NLRTIRSIPLTLD
+147 NLRTVRSIPLTLNTEKLAGMD
-160 LSALPEGADGSVV
+160 TSVV

-195 LGEALF
+195 RGEALF

-236 LSFSKHDES
+236 LDFKEHDES
-245 LDALARLGFKTIP
+245 LLALEKLGFRIIP
-258 DRVTVK
+258 YLKVVK
-264 TADEIISRIK
+264 TADEVISQIE
-274 EIGEAR
+274 EIGKMR

-293 INDLALRRTI
+293 VNDLALRRTI
-303 GENSSTP
+303 GENSATP
-310 KWAAAYKFPPEEK
+310 KWAVAYKFPPEEK

-342 NAVLEPVRLAGTTVS
+342 NAVLEPVKLAGTTVS
-357 KATLHN
+357 RATLHN

-370 HIMLGDTVV
+370 DIMIGDTVV
-379 VRKAGD
+379 LRTAGD

-390 VRAVE
+390 VRAVP
-395 EKRDGSEK
+395 EKRNGTQA
-403 PFEMPKKCPSC
+403 PFEMPERCPSC

-423 STGSAYYCTNAD
+423 SEGSAYYCTNSD
-435 CPAQLMRNL
+435 CPAQIMRNL
-444 IHFVSKGAMDIDGLG
+444 IHFASKGAMDIDGLG
-459 PALLEKLHDVGLVGS
+459 PALLEKLHDTGLVKS
-474 IADIYTL
+474 IADIYSLT
-481 KAEQLAELER
+481 AEQLAGLER
-491 MGEKSAANLIS
+491 MGEKSAAKLIS

-516 TALGI
+516 SALGI
-521 RQVGDKAARSIAA
+521 RQVGDKAAAVIAA
-534 EFGDIEELFSATPE
+534 RFGDIEELFKATPE
-548 RLCAIDDIGGIT
+548 TLCEIDDVGEIT

-571 QTRHLVDRLRE
+571 QTRRMIDRLKNV
-582 AGVVMTAEKKA
+582 GVVMTAEKA
-593 ASDDIFAGMTFV
+593 AAGDDRFAGMTFV

-611 TMTRSEA
+611 DMTREQA
-618 SALIESH
+618 SALITSH

-634 KKTSIVVAGAEAG
+634 KKTSYVVAGAEAG

-658 KVIDEEELLRMT
+658 PVIDEAELLRMT
-670 GKA
+670 SV